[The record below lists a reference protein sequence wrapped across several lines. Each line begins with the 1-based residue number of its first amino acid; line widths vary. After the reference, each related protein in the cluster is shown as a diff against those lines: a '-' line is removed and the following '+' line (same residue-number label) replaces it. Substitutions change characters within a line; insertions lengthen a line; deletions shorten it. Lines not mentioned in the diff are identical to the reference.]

1 MSRLLICLVAFCLA
15 PVSTFSQDIG
25 VSIGGG
31 VVQANGQPPRDAR
44 LATGHS
50 AIRGRVLASDGGQ
63 PLRRATVRINAAELR
78 VARTAFTDADGRYDF
93 RDLPAGRYSISA
105 SKPTFVN
112 WSYGQTLPNGPG
124 KPIALSDNQTADN
137 VDIRLLRG
145 AVITGRV
152 LDEFGEPVPNAAV
165 AALRRQY
172 QQGQSRLFPA
182 GERAQAND
190 IGEYRIFGLAPGQYY
205 VSSTV
210 QALTL
215 AMPVGNS
222 VEVSGQSN
230 GYAPTFYPGT
240 SDAASAQ
247 KVTVGVAQTLS
258 GIDIPLTPTRLATIT
273 GTAVDADGRPMA
285 GSVFATPRG
294 NNLGFGVGG
303 MGGPLR
309 DDGTFTIPNVPPGE
323 YVLRANAARGGGV
336 VNGPPQFSVA
346 VVNVTGDDLSGVRL
360 APVALTTIS
369 GRISFDDQSAAQAL
383 NPSTIRVVAQAVNGD
398 DYAGIGVGAGG
409 PPRPVKDD
417 FTFELKTP
425 PGRIGLLAVI
435 QAAGSASTWRLN
447 SIRVNGSDVTD
458 GGFDVGSQPVSGI
471 EIEMTTRMQQI
482 AGTVTDARG
491 EAVKDYTV
499 ALFSQDRAKWKGT
512 TRYFALGR
520 PGADGGFK
528 VATLPP
534 GDYYAIALDAID
546 VSGWQEPTVLEG
558 WSRVAAT
565 FTLTPGDTRALT
577 LRLFTSQ

>member
-1 MSRLLICLVAFCLA
+1 MPRLLPCLVAFCLA

-31 VVQANGQPPRDAR
+31 VFQTNGQPPRDAR
-44 LATGHS
+44 LATGH
-50 AIRGRVLASDGGQ
+50 ATIRGRVLASDGGQ
-63 PLRRATVRINAAELR
+63 PLRRATVRINGSELR
-78 VARTAFTDADGRYDF
+78 VSRSALTDAEGRYDF
-93 RDLPAGRYSISA
+93 RDLPAGRYSINA

-137 VDIRLLRG
+137 VEIRLFRG
-145 AVITGRV
+145 AVIAGRV

-165 AALRRQY
+165 TALRRQY
-172 QQGQSRLFPA
+172 QQGQSRLLPA

-190 IGEYRIFGLAPGQYY
+190 IGEYRVFGLPPGQYY

-222 VEVSGQSN
+222 VEVSGQNS

-240 SDAASAQ
+240 SDAAAAQ
-247 KVTVGVAQTLS
+247 KVTVGVAQTLT
-258 GIDIPLTPTRLATIT
+258 GIDIALTPTRLATIT
-273 GTAVDADGRPMA
+273 GSAVDSEGRPMA

-294 NNLGFGVGG
+294 NSVGLGVGG
-303 MGGPLR
+303 FGGPLR
-309 DDGTFTIPNVPPGE
+309 EDGTFTIPNVPPGE
-323 YVLRANAARGGGV
+323 YVLRAARNGGV
-336 VNGPPQFSVA
+336 VNRPPQFSVA
-346 VVNVTGDDLSGVRL
+346 VVNVTGDDVSGVRL

-369 GRISFDDQSAAQAL
+369 GHISFDGQSAGQSL
-383 NPSTIRVVAQAVNGD
+383 NPSTVRVVAQAVNGD
-398 DYAGIGVGAGG
+398 DFAGIGVGAGG

-417 FTFELKTP
+417 FTFELQTA
-425 PGRIGLLAVI
+425 PGRIGLVAVV
-435 QAAGSASTWRLN
+435 QAAGPANTWRLN
-447 SIRVNGSDVTD
+447 SIRVNGADVTD
-458 GGFDVGSQPVSGI
+458 GGFEVGSQPVNGV
-471 EIEMTTRMQQI
+471 EIEMTNRLQQI

-491 EAVKDYTV
+491 EAVKEYMV

-512 TRYFALGR
+512 NRYFALGR

-534 GDYYAIALDAID
+534 GDYYAIALDTID
-546 VSGWQEPTVLEG
+546 VQGWQDPDMLEA